1 MNSSKVDSDM
11 DYSNIPYPLLMGPF
25 LEWAVRSNY
34 TGPRDIENLAE
45 ELELESI
52 PFEQD
57 RGVVEADLYRPYII
71 SLGGGS
77 ETMYMAVHTLTT
89 AYTPQL
95 LMPKEQ
101 VSAFDYE
108 GNNQYYNAFQNLRVN
123 QFDRKGY
130 IAINELT
137 TNHLASRY
145 PRFDSDVQDFNRSL
159 WEDPIT
165 HEQFVKEGNKGSMGY
180 LTINGAQR
188 MAQINTMTNYVLH
201 PVGGV
206 CWGQLDISG
215 IYYLDELMNFGTKHI
230 DRYINWLSNPL
241 TKSIKL
247 YKENRAIELERM
259 ATNKRKDTLAKS
271 MVEHYADHTKSL
283 RKSHRNKMSVI
294 GGNCP
299 DGVYFNYEVLD
310 YIGVRLERDI
320 VTSTK
325 NLPHQYLDIF
335 NLHNLIN
342 QMVVN
347 KLQLACN
354 MNPTLTANH
363 HFLMEL
369 MEDIFG
375 DSWFIVTDS
384 MKNRIK
390 GQAQGIN
397 EPKSWCHTNVG
408 TLGRNWF
415 KMLYDSGIDLSDY
428 LVSNGIQLGVGAQM
442 SKFRNDDSIGF
453 RFTQEG
459 FSRLDGGKI
468 KLMVGALDKSK
479 HYKDIKSKI
488 WIDAQ
493 SKDLQFVLPKWWFV
507 KYEGGKVVE
516 L

>member
-1 MNSSKVDSDM
+1 MNSSRVDSDM

-25 LEWAVRSNY
+25 LDWAVRSNY
-34 TGPRDIENLAE
+34 TGARDIENLAE
-45 ELELESI
+45 ELKLESI

-71 SLGGGS
+71 LLGDNNQ
-77 ETMYMAVHTLTT
+77 TMYMAVHTLHNTV
-89 AYTPQL
+89 ASEL
-95 LMPKEQ
+95 LMPQ
-101 VSAFDYE
+101 IGHVSAFDYE
-108 GNNQYYNAFQNLRVN
+108 ANNHYYNEFQNLVRHHGRN
-123 QFDRKGY
+123 KM
-130 IAINELT
+130 NELIA
-137 TNHLASRY
+137 NHLASRF
-145 PRFDSDVQDFNRSL
+145 PRFDSDVHDFNRSL
-159 WEDPIT
+159 CEDPIT

-180 LTINGAQR
+180 ITINGSE
-188 MAQINTMTNYVLH
+188 MMTKINTMTNYVLH

-206 CWGQLDISG
+206 CWGQLNTSG

-283 RKSHRNKMSVI
+283 RKWHRNKMSVI

-325 NLPHQYLDIF
+325 NLPHHYLDIF
-335 NLHNLIN
+335 YLHNLIN
-342 QMVVN
+342 PMVGN
-347 KLQLACN
+347 KLKLACN

-415 KMLYDSGIDLSDY
+415 KMLYNSGIDLSDY
-428 LVSNGIQLGVGAQM
+428 LVSNGIQLCVGAQM
-442 SKFRNDDSIGF
+442 SKFRNDDSIGL

-459 FSRLDGGKI
+459 FSRLEGGKI